1 VPSTPPSTFPF
12 TLMRGLRKMKHL
24 LTASALALILA
35 SPVLAQQTSTSQAGS
50 AATANQGQVQS
61 QGSLINGGS
70 SANNGGVQV
79 GPDTSSS
86 NSNAS
91 ANTSS
96 LSVSKGGNATGGAGG
111 SSTATSG
118 AANSSNAQDITFNS
132 PATPTH
138 TSADV
143 KSAPTVYA
151 PALATTLTE
160 TCMGST
166 SASGSGMG
174 WGLSIGSTWEDKGC
188 TRRLNADRVAGLTGD
203 REAARA
209 ILCDDKEVY
218 DAYERVGRP
227 CPQSPE
233 YKPLGPESFVPAPPP
248 PPPAQYLYAAPP
260 PPPAEEPPTAAQQA
274 APGTMAP
281 IPNPEE
287 PKEPRN

>member
-1 VPSTPPSTFPF
+1 
-12 TLMRGLRKMKHL
+12 MNRL
-24 LTASALALILA
+24 LAASALALILYGGSA
-35 SPVLAQQTSTSQAGS
+35 LAQQTSSSTAGS
-50 AATANQGQVQS
+50 AANSQQGQVQS
-61 QGSLINGGS
+61 QGSVINGGS

-79 GPDTSSS
+79 GPDSSKS

-91 ANTSS
+91 ANTASHA
-96 LSVSKGGNATGGAGG
+96 VATGGAGG

-138 TSADV
+138 TSADI

-166 SASGSGMG
+166 TAAGSGMG

-209 ILCDDKEVY
+209 ILCDDPEVY
-218 DAYERVGRP
+218 TAYERVGRP
-227 CPQSPE
+227 CPQSPS
-233 YKPLGPESFVPAPPP
+233 YKQLGPE
-248 PPPAQYLYAAPP
+248 
-260 PPPAEEPPTAAQQA
+260 
-274 APGTMAP
+274 
-281 IPNPEE
+281 
-287 PKEPRN
+287 